1 MTAYTTNTI
10 ALAEGHTIEGAAVY
24 KKRRILD
31 DLSISAV
38 LGNASILT
46 SIRVSKK
53 LPVAVR
59 FADVTNSD
67 AYRAAVS
74 RKDWMVVDRLIL
86 DVLARSRVDYA
97 RLLDAEEW
105 MHAFSGRLCAEAKTA
120 HAAYRW
126 MDPPELDSYL
136 GGTFESRVEGDHTR
150 RGFKAL
156 SMNPSLNF
164 LFRKVKMT
172 VPLNCDMRRYIK
184 CIRYT
189 TLPRQV
195 EVEDERITDEKGG
208 GNANEAEIRVPD
220 GTPVPVGT
228 TFTARQSAPVD
239 KRVIVNLNEMYA
251 VEH

>member
-1 MTAYTTNTI
+1 MTAHTTDTI

-24 KKRRILD
+24 KKRQILD
-31 DLSISAV
+31 DLSISDV
-38 LGNASILT
+38 LDNKSILT
-46 SIRVSKK
+46 SIRTSKK
-53 LPVAVR
+53 LPVGAR
-59 FADVTNSD
+59 FWDVTASD
-67 AYRAAVS
+67 AYRTAVS

-97 RLLDAEEW
+97 RLLSAEEW
-105 MHAFSGRLCAEAKTA
+105 MHAFNGRLCAETETA
-120 HAAYRW
+120 NAAYRW

-136 GGTFESRVEGDHTR
+136 GGTFESKEEDNRTR

-156 SMNPSLNF
+156 SMNPDLNF
-164 LFRKVKMT
+164 LLREVKMT
-172 VPLNCDMRRYIK
+172 VPLNCDMRKHVK

-195 EVEDERITDEKGG
+195 EVKDERITDEKSG

-239 KRVIVNLNEMYA
+239 KHVIVRLNKMYT
-251 VEH
+251 VGH